1 VAAQI
6 RPGTP
11 VVLYN
16 LACAQALSGRR
27 EKALDALRAAV
38 DAGFSDR
45 RLLETDPD
53 LESLR
58 QEDGFR
64 ELLAGL

>member
-1 VAAQI
+1 
-6 RPGTP
+6 
-11 VVLYN
+11 VLYN

-45 RLLETDPD
+45 RLLETDSD
-53 LESLR
+53 LDSLR
-58 QEDGFR
+58 RSDAYRQIVAA
-64 ELLAGL
+64 LPPAAAP